1 MNSHTD
7 SAVKDA
13 PGERHAFLVMDVSD
27 KCDVDEFK
35 RRLNVS
41 RTSITEYNGA
51 LIIQGSY
58 TQKVLTQIRDK
69 LRALT
74 GGFINLKGDYSSLRS
89 RKEDIWEYIDKQRG
103 LVMSG
108 RRGI

>member
-1 MNSHTD
+1 MNSHT
-7 SAVKDA
+7 AVKDA
-13 PGERHAFLVMDVSD
+13 PGERHAFIVMDISD
-27 KCDVDEFK
+27 KCDVDELK
-35 RRLNVS
+35 RSLNVS

-58 TQKVLTQIRDK
+58 TQKVLTQIKDK

-74 GGFINLKGDYSSLRS
+74 GGFIDLKGDYSSLRS
-89 RKEDIWEYIDKQRG
+89 RKEDIWEFVDKQRG